1 MVEDFQHEA
10 KLSFAKGRCM
20 YTKAYTQFKKAA
32 YYAELL
38 EKTPENLHL
47 LATLYANCSLIQL
60 KKENFRTCLND
71 CKKALDIE
79 VRIISPF
86 FPPASLQESALPQG
100 QGSRGSQRSPRR
112 LGVLRSD
119 FGRRAGQCVH
129 AQAENRVRIASAQ
142 GAEAE
147 RRDRSERTALF
158 GVSHAQ
164 EQRKEA
170 EQQLVRKTMDAR
182 GYKVGFF
189 AGMLT
194 RSWVPP
200 CINTPTGTKRRS
212 L

>member
-1 MVEDFQHEA
+1 MHVYKGVHTIQEGCLLRGASRENSRKPPFVGDSVRQLLPDPA
-10 KLSFAKGRCM
+10 KEGKLPHLSERLQEGARHRSTHYF
-20 YTKAYTQFKKAA
+20 
-32 YYAELL
+32 
-38 EKTPENLHL
+38 
-47 LATLYANCSLIQL
+47 TL
-60 KKENFRTCLND
+60 
-71 CKKALDIE
+71 
-79 VRIISPF
+79 

-100 QGSRGSQRSPRR
+100 QGSRGSQRSPWR

-147 RRDRSERTALF
+147 RGDRSERTALF